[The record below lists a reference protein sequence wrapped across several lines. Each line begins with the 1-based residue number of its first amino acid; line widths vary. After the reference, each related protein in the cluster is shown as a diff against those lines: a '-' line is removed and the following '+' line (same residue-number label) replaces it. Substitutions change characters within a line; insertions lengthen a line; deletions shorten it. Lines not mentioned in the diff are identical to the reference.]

1 MIDIAAPHE
10 TAQIISLEELVT
22 KVEEARSQGKIIVFA
37 NGCFDML
44 HVGHIRYLRGARAL
58 GNVLIVAV
66 NSDESARRIK
76 GPGRPLMPL
85 AERMEILSELRCV
98 HYVVPFDDL
107 DVTRLL
113 LSLRPHIHAK
123 GTDYT
128 EQSVPERQ
136 TVLAYGGRIAIT
148 GDPKN
153 HSTTQML
160 KRVKERLESG

>member
-1 MIDIAAPHE
+1 MIDIGIPHE
-10 TAQIISLEELVT
+10 SGQIISLEDLIP
-22 KVEEARSQGKIIVFA
+22 KVEQARSHGKIIVFA

-44 HVGHIRYLRGARAL
+44 HVGHIRYLRGARAR
-58 GNVLIVAV
+58 GDVLVVAV

-85 AERMEILSELRCV
+85 NERMEILSELRCV

-107 DVTRLL
+107 DVSRLL

-136 TVLAYGGRIAIT
+136 TVLSYGGRIAIT
-148 GDPKN
+148 GDPKS
-153 HSTTQML
+153 HSTTQIL
-160 KRVKERLESG
+160 KRMKERLESG